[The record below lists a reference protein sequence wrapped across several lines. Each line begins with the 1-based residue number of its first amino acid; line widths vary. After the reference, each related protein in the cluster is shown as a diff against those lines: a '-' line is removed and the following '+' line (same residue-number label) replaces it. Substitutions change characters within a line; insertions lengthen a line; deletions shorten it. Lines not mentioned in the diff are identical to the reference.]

1 MAIAHM
7 HHLDR
12 AAYLLAALF
21 TLFVFVF
28 GWQFHPVQ
36 IGGAEN
42 DHYVER
48 AEALLAGELPADP
61 YRPLLYPLLAAAGG
75 AVLGGDTFVAAKLVS
90 NLAAGGLV
98 LLCYLIGRSC
108 FGREVGL
115 FALICAITNTQLIQA
130 GVLAATDVLFSA
142 LSALVLLLA
151 LRTTDELR
159 LSRAALLGAVFALA
173 FFTRYTALAVLPA
186 IGLAL
191 VLAPASLDRKLK
203 AFAVFGLSAG
213 LVLVP
218 HMALTYA
225 VFDAPFYTETWKN
238 LAFKLY
244 GNGDWSYLQRVPFD
258 SLTGVIANDP
268 LLFVRSAL
276 FEGYRFATDR
286 LPALLGNSDLLLTG
300 TLFTAM
306 FVLGLYR
313 LVFALD
319 RKLVVLFTYFLVN
332 VGLVA
337 VFYLVKLRLLLPIL
351 PVAYA
356 VAGFFAVKVAF
367 PWLVQVGRHEVKSYA
382 PLLAVLVLLQGGALV
397 KQLHGFVAQHP
408 WEEIRAQ
415 KEAARTVLDSHAS
428 TPLSSASR

>member
-1 MAIAHM
+1 M
-7 HHLDR
+7 HRLDR

-21 TLFVFVF
+21 TLLVFLF

-36 IGGAEN
+36 SVGAES

-48 AEALLAGELPADP
+48 ADALLAGEIPADP

-75 AVLGGDTFVAAKLVS
+75 AVLGDTFFAAKLVS
-90 NLAAGGLV
+90 NLAAGCLV

-115 FALICAITNTQLIQA
+115 FALVCAITNTQLVQA

-159 LSRAALLGAVFALA
+159 LSRAALLGAVFGLT

-203 AFAVFGLSAG
+203 AFGVFGLAAV

-225 VFDAPFYTETWKN
+225 VFEAPFYTETWKN

-244 GNGDWSYLQRVPFD
+244 GNSDWSYLQRVPFD
-258 SLTGVIANDP
+258 GLMHVIANDP

-276 FEGYRFATDR
+276 YEWYQFATAR
-286 LPALLGNSDLLLTG
+286 LPALLGNADLLLTG

-313 LVFALD
+313 LAFALD

-351 PVAYA
+351 PIGYA

-367 PWLVQVGRHEVKSYA
+367 PWLMRVGRHEVKSYA
-382 PLLAVLVLLQGGALV
+382 PLLAVLVILQSGALV
-397 KQLHGFVAQHP
+397 KQLHGFVARHP
-408 WEEIRAQ
+408 GAEIRTEQDAGRAMDT
-415 KEAARTVLDSHAS
+415 AAVEH
-428 TPLSSASR
+428 PPQYSSAAK